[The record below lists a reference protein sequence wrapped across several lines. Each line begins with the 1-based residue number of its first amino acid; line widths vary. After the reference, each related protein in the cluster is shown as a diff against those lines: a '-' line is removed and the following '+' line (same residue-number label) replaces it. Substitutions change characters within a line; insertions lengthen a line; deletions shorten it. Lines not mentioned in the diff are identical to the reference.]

1 MKIAV
6 LLDCVKE
13 EMRNEITKR
22 NNGKNGGSGE
32 SNEEFQGVCFWS
44 ADVLELVEMVL
55 RPPNGGPPA
64 LPEYGDAV
72 RFSPLYLTDPYN
84 C

>member
-13 EMRNEITKR
+13 EMRNEITRR
-22 NNGKNGGSGE
+22 NKARNGASGE
-32 SNEEFQGVCFWS
+32 SNADFQGVCFWS
-44 ADVLELVEMVL
+44 ASVLESVELVL
-55 RPPNGGPPA
+55 RPPKGGPPA

-72 RFSPLYLTDPYN
+72 RFSPVSD
-84 C
+84 